1 MLLQRQRI
9 PRNNDDFDSK
19 KLTHSPRGGAIEKQE
34 VKHMRDFISFRLL
47 VKFVSKVYQ

>member
-9 PRNNDDFDSK
+9 PRNNGDFDSK

-34 VKHMRDFISFRLL
+34 VKHMRGISQRNESSVLD
-47 VKFVSKVYQ
+47 Y

>member
-9 PRNNDDFDSK
+9 PRNNGDFDL

-34 VKHMRDFISFRLL
+34 VKHMRGYFP
-47 VKFVSKVYQ
+47 KK

>member
-19 KLTHSPRGGAIEKQE
+19 KLTHSPRGGAIKKQE
-34 VKHMRDFISFRLL
+34 VKHMRDFPKEMSHQF
-47 VKFVSKVYQ
+47 